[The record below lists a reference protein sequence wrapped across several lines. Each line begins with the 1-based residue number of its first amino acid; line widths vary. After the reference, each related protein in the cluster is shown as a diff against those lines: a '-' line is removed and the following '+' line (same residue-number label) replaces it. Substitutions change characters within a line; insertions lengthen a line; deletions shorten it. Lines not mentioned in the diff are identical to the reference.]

1 LLCLYLGFKK
11 DSYND
16 YTRLAQSLA
25 KRFCTNRKNIYFLK
39 NYSIAKAK
47 LPLEK
52 NLGHVKK
59 TKIFAFSQLSHLRL
73 VNIIATETDDYQTA

>member
-1 LLCLYLGFKK
+1 L
-11 DSYND
+11 N
-16 YTRLAQSLA
+16 
-25 KRFCTNRKNIYFLK
+25 